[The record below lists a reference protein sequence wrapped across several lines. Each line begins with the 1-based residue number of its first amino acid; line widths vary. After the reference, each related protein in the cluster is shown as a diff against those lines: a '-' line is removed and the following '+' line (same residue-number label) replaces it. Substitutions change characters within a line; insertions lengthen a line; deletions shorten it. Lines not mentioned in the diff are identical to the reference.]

1 MHSVYLVSWSNVS
14 NKPLKTIILTF
25 NTTFSFLVVWL
36 GSEILIFR
44 KDYHRN
50 NDVYCLMLLERSYN
64 IFRLS
69 SNSAWS
75 TSVILANS
83 SCCSFA
89 LGQGLSFLQRCSF
102 HPDLERNIWIESL
115 HIFNVLDKLT
125 PFMLGALKRA
135 RPVSQ
140 SVKTFKMS
148 GKNILS
154 GIRTCHPPSG
164 SSNQEVWGGGN
175 PTATP
180 TLPTLNPTP
189 YLSRFSKGSY
199 SLLGFLFPSTGW
211 MTSDC
216 FLRHA
221 RPLLIRPWSWC
232 VVSDWSE

>member
-14 NKPLKTIILTF
+14 NKPFKTIILTF
-25 NTTFSFLVVWL
+25 NKTFSFLVVWL
-36 GSEILIFR
+36 GSVILIFR

-50 NDVYCLMLLERSYN
+50 YDDVYCLMLLERSYN

-69 SNSAWS
+69 SNCARS

-89 LGQGLSFLQRCSF
+89 LGQRLSFLQRCSF
-102 HPDLERNIWIESL
+102 HTYLERNIWIESP

-148 GKNILS
+148 GRNILS

-164 SSNQEVWGGGN
+164 SSNQ
-175 PTATP
+175 
-180 TLPTLNPTP
+180 
-189 YLSRFSKGSY
+189 
-199 SLLGFLFPSTGW
+199 
-211 MTSDC
+211 
-216 FLRHA
+216 
-221 RPLLIRPWSWC
+221 
-232 VVSDWSE
+232 